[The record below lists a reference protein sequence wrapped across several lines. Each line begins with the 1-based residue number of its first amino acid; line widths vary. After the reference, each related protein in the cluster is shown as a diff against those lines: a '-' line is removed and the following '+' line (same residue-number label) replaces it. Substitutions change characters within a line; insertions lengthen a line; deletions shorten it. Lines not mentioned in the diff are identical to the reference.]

1 MSGKRYSLKFTQK
14 AYKDLDGIFSYISE
28 TLSNQTAAENLI
40 DRIEQSMLRLKDFPY
55 SCSYVSDVH
64 LRAKGYR
71 KLIIDNFIAFYLV
84 DERQNH
90 VIIMRILYG
99 AMKYQDLL

>member
-40 DRIEQSMLRLKDFPY
+40 DRIEQSILRLKDF
-55 SCSYVSDVH
+55 SLFMQLC
-64 LRAKGYR
+64 
-71 KLIIDNFIAFYLV
+71 F
-84 DERQNH
+84 
-90 VIIMRILYG
+90 
-99 AMKYQDLL
+99 